1 MEKLFYYL
9 IAAAIGIP
17 VMKVFIFWTT
27 QKILHGDKEV
37 KRMDAASIRI
47 SEYFNKLLKDKAI
60 SYSDINSIYNILKKY
75 SHGKKYNSN
84 IHLIYS
90 VLKHEA
96 VRRQDLGNIEL
107 ILDTI
112 AVKHKKKMNKLQKS
126 SV

>member
-27 QKILHGDKEV
+27 QKILHGDKKV
-37 KRMDAASIRI
+37 KRMDAASVRL
-47 SEYFNKLLKDKAI
+47 SEYFNKLLKDKAM

-75 SHGKKYNSN
+75 GQGKKYNSN

-96 VRRQDLGNIEL
+96 VRRQDLANLEVM
-107 ILDTI
+107 LDTI
-112 AVKHKKKMNKLQKS
+112 ARKKKIKVGKL
-126 SV
+126 